1 MSPQQRLYAYFGG
14 SRKEAA
20 LGLGLT
26 TEAVRLWLMNGIP
39 LRRAKFVEKKT
50 QGFVTA
56 DEIFAWWKKRP
67 A

>member
-14 SRKEAA
+14 TVNNAA
-20 LGLGLT
+20 EGLGIT
-26 TEAVRLWLMNGIP
+26 RQAFDYWLKHGVPM
-39 LRRAKFVEKKT
+39 RRAKFVEKKT

-56 DEIFAWWKKRP
+56 DEVFNWWKKKL